1 MSSKR
6 IVKVESIL
14 NTQIPSFLST
24 ESPLFQE
31 FLSQYY
37 KSQSHL
43 TGISNIVDSLSEY
56 KNIDTYSTNTFY
68 TAKQENRCYLAEDV
82 FTYDDIIYVNST
94 EGFPN
99 KYGLIKIDDE
109 IITYLSKTDV
119 SFVDCYRGF
128 SGISKIEDI
137 SDETGLVFSET
148 TASEHTSKTTV
159 QNLNLVFFNKLF
171 EKFKAHY
178 FPDFETREF
187 NSKIDLELILNRA
200 RDFYLSKGTDISF
213 NILFELLYGDSIS
226 IFKPQNL
233 VIKASSNNTLTTK
246 NILVEP
252 IDSSFNISDLI
263 GQTIY
268 QNKDDVIASAS
279 IYNIEFRPTDNLNLY
294 EISLDSESFV
304 YDFSPSRKTSIIELV
319 GDGILVDS
327 TIGFKSSGILIIKYK
342 DAAGNIDFGELTY
355 SGKTLNKFTG
365 VSNLEELGLNP
376 GDELIED
383 NLLYIQTGNG
393 DLKFRLI
400 NVIESFDFSES
411 YLSIVNDK
419 INIVS
424 FGENLAEEPE
434 YFSWIYN
441 YPTYHKI
448 KSLTS
453 TTITLY
459 DAVDLRI
466 NEVIDIIYS
475 TGDKATTTIT
485 GIINKNEF
493 QIPNISIIGD
503 IGNITLRR
511 KVEKSTLN
519 PNEPSYIQNTYI
531 NQDNGNLIVASSG
544 IPKYLND
551 DVVLNPYEFNIRNTE
566 ADSNI
571 FAVSSSNNMLSG
583 TKVYLNTNI
592 GEVKAGYYFVKVIS
606 RNRICLFMSSG
617 DLYLSVINNDNSFAV
632 SGIGSG
638 VITLF
643 GYEREN
649 QNFSNQLFLKEFEV
663 KTTLKMNKATLS
675 GKIYNI
681 EDAYNE
687 F

>member
-1 MSSKR
+1 MSNKR

-14 NTQIPSFLST
+14 NTQIPSFLSS

-31 FLSQYY
+31 FLEQYY

-43 TGISNIVDSLSEY
+43 TGISNIVDSLPEY
-56 KNIDTYSTNTFY
+56 KNIDTYSSNVFY
-68 TAKQENRCYLAEDV
+68 TLPQRNRCFLVEDA
-82 FTYDDIIYVNST
+82 FTFDDIIYVNST
-94 EGFPN
+94 EGFPD
-99 KYGLIKIDDE
+99 KYGLLQIDDE
-109 IITYLSKTDV
+109 IITYLSKTETE
-119 SFVDCYRGF
+119 FVDCYRGF
-128 SGISKIEDI
+128 SGISKIEDVDD
-137 SDETGLVFSET
+137 SSGLVFLT
-148 TASEHTSKTTV
+148 TSAAEHISKTTV
-159 QNLNLVFFNKLF
+159 ENLNLVFYSKLF
-171 EKFKAHY
+171 EKFKSHY
-178 FPDFETREF
+178 FPDFDRRQF
-187 NSKIDLELILNRA
+187 HPDISLELILNRA
-200 RDFYLSKGTDISF
+200 RDFYLSKGTDVSF
-213 NILFELLYGDSIS
+213 NILFEILYKDKIS
-226 IFKPQNL
+226 VFKPQELLVKTTLNENL
-233 VIKASSNNTLTTK
+233 VTK

-252 IDSSFNISDLI
+252 INANFNLLDLI
-263 GQTIY
+263 GETIY
-268 QNKDDVIASAS
+268 QVVDDVTASAS
-279 IYNIEFRPTDNLNLY
+279 IYNVEFRPVDNLNLY

-304 YDFSPSRKTSIIELV
+304 YDFKPSQKTSIIELV

-327 TIGFKSSGILIIKYK
+327 TIGFKSSGTLIIKYK
-342 DAAGNIDFGELTY
+342 DTEGNIDFGELTY
-355 SGKTLNKFTG
+355 SGKTLNKFIG

-383 NLLYIQTGNG
+383 NLLYIQTEDDN
-393 DLKFRLI
+393 LKFRLI

-411 YLSIVNDK
+411 YLSNVNDK

-441 YPTYHKI
+441 YSTYHKI
-448 KSLTS
+448 KNITS
-453 TTITLY
+453 TSITLY

-466 NEVIDIIYS
+466 NEMVDIVFS
-475 TGDKATTTIT
+475 TGDKTTTTIT
-485 GIINKNEF
+485 GIISKNQF

-503 IGNITLRR
+503 IGYITLRR

-519 PNEPSYIQNTYI
+519 PNESAYIQNTYI
-531 NQDNGNLIVASSG
+531 NQENGNLIVASSG

-551 DVVLNPYEFNIRNTE
+551 DVVLNPYEFNIRNSD

-571 FAVSSSNNMLSG
+571 FAISSSNNMLSG

-592 GEVKAGYYFVKVIS
+592 GEIKAGYYFVKAIS

-617 DLYLSVINNDNSFAV
+617 DLYLSAINNDNSFAV
-632 SGIGSG
+632 SGVGSG
-638 VITLF
+638 TITIS
-643 GYEREN
+643 GYERES
-649 QNFSNQLFLKEFEV
+649 QNFSSQLFLKEFNV
-663 KTTLKMNKATLS
+663 KTTLRMNNATLS

>member
-226 IFKPQNL
+226 IFKPQSL

-294 EISLDSESFV
+294 EISLDSESFM
-304 YDFSPSRKTSIIELV
+304 YDFIPTQKTSAIEVV

-327 TIGFKSSGILIIKYK
+327 TIGFKDDNVLYVKSK
-342 DAAGNIDFGELTY
+342 DDAGDITFKTLTY
-355 SGKTLNKFTG
+355 SGKTLNKFLNIPFL
-365 VSNLEELGLNP
+365 SDLGIND

-383 NLLYIQTGNG
+383 NLLYVEYNENIV
-393 DLKFRLI
+393 KFRLV
-400 NVIESFDFSES
+400 NVIESFDFSQS
-411 YLSIVNDK
+411 YLSKVNDK

-424 FGENLAEEPE
+424 FGENLSESPE
-434 YFSWIYN
+434 YYSWIYN
-441 YPTYHKI
+441 YPTFHNI
-448 KSLTS
+448 KSVSGSEIILYEPVKFRLNEEIDIYYSTGDYSS
-453 TTITLY
+453 TTITGFSE
-459 DAVDLRI
+459 D
-466 NEVIDIIYS
+466 
-475 TGDKATTTIT
+475 
-485 GIINKNEF
+485 
-493 QIPNISIIGD
+493 
-503 IGNITLRR
+503 GNILAQSSSLQNAVKIKR
-511 KVEKSTLN
+511 KIQKSTLN
-519 PNEPSYIQNTYI
+519 SNEPAYIQNTYI
-531 NQDNGNLIVASSG
+531 NEDTGSLIVTSSG
-544 IPKYLND
+544 LPRYKSIDPTLNSYRFIIRNDGSNLNIFTIPSRNNILSGAKIYLN
-551 DVVLNPYEFNIRNTE
+551 
-566 ADSNI
+566 SN
-571 FAVSSSNNMLSG
+571 LSE
-583 TKVYLNTNI
+583 TQN
-592 GEVKAGYYFVKVIS
+592 GYYFVKKIS
-606 RNRICLFMSSG
+606 QTRVYLFKSSS
-617 DLYLSVINNDNSFAV
+617 DLYSSTISNDNSLAF
-632 SGIGSG
+632 SGLINGEMT
-638 VITLF
+638 IF
-643 GYEREN
+643 GYETANEA
-649 QNFSNQLFLKEFEV
+649 QIFSNQLLLKEFNV
-663 KTTLKMNKATLS
+663 NSTLRQNKATLS

-681 EDAYNE
+681 EDVYNE